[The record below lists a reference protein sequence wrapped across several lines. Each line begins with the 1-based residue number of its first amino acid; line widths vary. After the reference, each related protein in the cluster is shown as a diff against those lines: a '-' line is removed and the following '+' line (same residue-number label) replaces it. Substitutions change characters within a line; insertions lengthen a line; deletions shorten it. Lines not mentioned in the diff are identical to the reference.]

1 MARKHTASAARTEAR
16 PNLPR
21 GGGGGFD
28 SAAAQGAALSVSNPW
43 CSGSRSSS
51 PSAPPPPLLSMCVSM
66 GKAALLGEQLELG
79 TGGRNGGQTKP
90 AIGCVCD

>member
-1 MARKHTASAARTEAR
+1 
-16 PNLPR
+16 
-21 GGGGGFD
+21 
-28 SAAAQGAALSVSNPW
+28 
-43 CSGSRSSS
+43 
-51 PSAPPPPLLSMCVSM
+51 MCVSM